1 MGRPKKYKANT
12 TTCKVCNDK
21 LILGKNFKEYQLKNG
36 NYKCWDCNYKIAKA
50 TNYARMDKHKKQL
63 NESYPKF
70 RDRRLKYS
78 KKYSKQINPGI
89 YGVFYDCKLIY
100 IGESCSPQQR
110 QRQHFSETGKFGG
123 INNNSIISRQGLDR
137 DKLRFK
143 MLKFIDDT
151 PTRKKQEAEL
161 IQRYRPLYNSDMYSH
176 IQ

>member
-36 NYKCWDCNYKIAKA
+36 NYKCWDCHYKISKA
-50 TNYARMDKHKKQL
+50 TNYARMDKHMKQIK
-63 NESYPKF
+63 ESYPKH
-70 RDRRLKYS
+70 RDKKLKYANEYA
-78 KKYSKQINPGI
+78 KKINPGI
-89 YGVFYDCKLIY
+89 YGVFYNCKLVY
-100 IGESCSPQQR
+100 IGESRSPNQR
-110 QRQHFSETGKFGG
+110 SKQHLSETGKLGG

-151 PTRKKQEAEL
+151 ATRKKQESEL